1 MAQDG
6 ADVRWSGGNLGGWHG
21 SFKQVGN
28 SCAYGSSFITREAIT
43 FFLRDLLLLTDFLL
57 RQSMNSAVSEILLP
71 IRTAETPYPDLKPW
85 QFDGLPAGKVR
96 NKFASRPCPRRPGL
110 CGFLHV

>member
-6 ADVRWSGGNLGGWHG
+6 AGVRWSGGNLGGWHG

-43 FFLRDLLLLTDFLL
+43 FFL
-57 RQSMNSAVSEILLP
+57 SSAS
-71 IRTAETPYPDLKPW
+71 
-85 QFDGLPAGKVR
+85 DGLLAPAIHEFSGVGDTAADQNGR
-96 NKFASRPCPRRPGL
+96 DTLPR
-110 CGFLHV
+110 FEAVAI